1 MKLDS
6 DDFTNDVNS
15 IFELYLKKC
24 TIFEKFIEYY
34 SHKQNDYMVNF
45 KKLHKD
51 VNNFKKHQILI
62 NNNIELSI
70 QESMKLIKD
79 NNKLLLNLIQKLDV
93 IDYFGVFAEH
103 QKISDNDFNGNSDSR
118 SFQKEFNKV
127 LLREDL
133 YKKYYEYKNYFFKG
147 YENLLKE
154 VLDTDFLFDLCY
166 FNNIEFLAYS
176 PYENRLLFETKD
188 GIKLLTNNHI
198 WTLYE
203 VIGLNSYIFPQLYQF
218 DEFVVFDVGMNR
230 GYSSLKFANFE
241 NCYNVFGFEID
252 DETHRLALENI
263 HINPTLQDKITTYN
277 FGLSDEEGK
286 VDLYCLEGCD
296 GVNTMFPDIPI
307 QKEISTKENNK
318 YIKKVNVKKASN
330 VISEII
336 DNHNITSNIVL
347 KIDTEGAEYKI
358 INDLI
363 KSKLIN
369 KFDLIVGEG
378 HFIDGENFE
387 SDLLKFGFKKILVNE
402 SQFTYDFA
410 YVKEKYYN
418 KWPLLDR

>member
-1 MKLDS
+1 
-6 DDFTNDVNS
+6 
-15 IFELYLKKC
+15 
-24 TIFEKFIEYY
+24 
-34 SHKQNDYMVNF
+34 
-45 KKLHKD
+45 
-51 VNNFKKHQILI
+51 
-62 NNNIELSI
+62 
-70 QESMKLIKD
+70 
-79 NNKLLLNLIQKLDV
+79 
-93 IDYFGVFAEH
+93 
-103 QKISDNDFNGNSDSR
+103 
-118 SFQKEFNKV
+118 
-127 LLREDL
+127 
-133 YKKYYEYKNYFFKG
+133 
-147 YENLLKE
+147 
-154 VLDTDFLFDLCY
+154 
-166 FNNIEFLAYS
+166 
-176 PYENRLLFETKD
+176 
-188 GIKLLTNNHI
+188 
-198 WTLYE
+198 
-203 VIGLNSYIFPQLYQF
+203 
-218 DEFVVFDVGMNR
+218 
-230 GYSSLKFANFE
+230 
-241 NCYNVFGFEID
+241 
-252 DETHRLALENI
+252 
-263 HINPTLQDKITTYN
+263 
-277 FGLSDEEGK
+277 
-286 VDLYCLEGCD
+286 
-296 GVNTMFPDIPI
+296 MFPDIPI